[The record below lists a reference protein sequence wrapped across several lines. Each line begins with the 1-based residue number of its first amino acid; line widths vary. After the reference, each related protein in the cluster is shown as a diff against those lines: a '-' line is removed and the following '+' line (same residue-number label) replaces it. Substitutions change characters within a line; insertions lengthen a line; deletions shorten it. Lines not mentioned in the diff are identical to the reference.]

1 MNLTAKQFA
10 VGNYRGIYNGL
21 LKPVK
26 KCIECSSHYSCFPM
40 DSSVSINK
48 KKNNVRASYLKGI
61 AENQ

>member
-10 VGNYRGIYNGL
+10 VGNYRDIYNGL

-26 KCIECSSHYSCFPM
+26 KCIDCSSRYSFFPM

-48 KKNNVRASYLKGI
+48 KKTSYIKGI